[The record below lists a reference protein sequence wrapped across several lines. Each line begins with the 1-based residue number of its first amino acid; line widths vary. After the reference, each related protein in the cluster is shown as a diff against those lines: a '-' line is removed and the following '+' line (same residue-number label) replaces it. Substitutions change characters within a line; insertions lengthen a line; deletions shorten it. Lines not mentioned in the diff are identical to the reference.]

1 MKAWAGPTPAVS
13 LQLNTHMQLT
23 STVVSSVSSELMIN
37 TTAVRESLTNH
48 LTSGCLVTSGH
59 CKPSAA
65 DEEWY
70 SPKKAF
76 QHSGSP
82 M

>member
-13 LQLNTHMQLT
+13 LQLT
-23 STVVSSVSSELMIN
+23 STVVSSVSSESMIN

-70 SPKKAF
+70 SPKRPFSTVAV
-76 QHSGSP
+76 QCSD
-82 M
+82 